1 MLIIGNKVL
10 HSKNYSQSDENFDS
24 MLREDSSF
32 DLKWDGVKEKS
43 LQKKRL

>member
-10 HSKNYSQSDENFDS
+10 HNKSYSQSDENFDS

-32 DLKWDGVKEKS
+32 DLKWESQNPYRRKGFD
-43 LQKKRL
+43 